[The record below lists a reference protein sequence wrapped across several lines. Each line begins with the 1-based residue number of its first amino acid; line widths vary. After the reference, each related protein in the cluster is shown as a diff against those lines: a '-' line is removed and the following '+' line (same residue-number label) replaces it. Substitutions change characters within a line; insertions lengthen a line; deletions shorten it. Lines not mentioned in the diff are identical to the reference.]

1 MPRQRDSGVTGNM
14 RLRFM
19 KQGRMVR
26 SVKVK
31 AKTLTIGSGKRATVR
46 VGGVPDLAPE
56 HALVWL
62 DEGAPTLVPSNGAT
76 VLLNGQ
82 ATRYARLRPDDIVT
96 LGQLGLQVEAID
108 DGEEVATAPPRRRAP
123 VPPPVA
129 PSSAFDDEPTKVALP
144 RPHFE
149 LERVATRQDVPFRS
163 FAEDDVE
170 PTIPGALFPE
180 LAQEL
185 EEELAEDVAEPWPA
199 LPETEEF
206 AVVREHVAPP
216 LDATYGAA
224 GESPAPPEP
233 AESSFFDDEDDD
245 EDDEFA
251 FVEPFSLVEQIRQK
265 VRSYT
270 SGPREDYVV
279 TQVFRHNEGRI
290 WEVSSVEPGRSYLL
304 GPGKP
309 SLLEMGSEGRC
320 SLSIRPGMGGIV
332 GRGESEVPATE
343 GKTELGE
350 GDWASIETDECNYIV
365 HVIRPPRPTPPSLLS
380 SVIGTGILLVYAFVV
395 TAAFG
400 GGALAFASFSSE
412 ESETTENRHV
422 THVDLTKSLALLP
435 PNSDIFDEEPVEP
448 EESENSATPDEN
460 TEPVRGPPRRVR
472 RPNRP
477 TKNGQGTASSKLLAA
492 LTKGGHG
499 GGSGQSIAD
508 IISSFDAPGNTVL
521 DGFSLP
527 GMPGV
532 PGGKIRFAKANGAG
546 GPVTTGI
553 NGIRGEN
560 PGIGVVQPPTGKRRT
575 IRCKVT
581 RAPAPPPG
589 GEGELEA
596 SAVIAAINRRMG
608 AITRCYERRLMSNPS
623 LGGRINFGWTIT
635 PSGSVSGLRV
645 RSSSLGDTQVAS
657 CVAGVLRGIRF
668 PQPRGGSVQISYP
681 FIFRAID

>member
-1 MPRQRDSGVTGNM
+1 M

-31 AKTLTIGSGKRATVR
+31 AKTLTIGSGKTATVR
-46 VGGVPDLAPE
+46 VGGVPDLALE

-62 DEGAPTLVPSNGAT
+62 DEGSPTLVPSNGAK

-82 ATRYARLRPDDIVT
+82 PTRYARLRPEDIVS

-108 DGEEVATAPPRRRAP
+108 DGEEVSSTPPRRRAP
-123 VPPPVA
+123 VPPPVR
-129 PSSAFDDEPTKVALP
+129 PAFEDEPTKVASS
-144 RPHFE
+144 RPD
-149 LERVATRQDVPFRS
+149 LGLDRVATMRDLPFSS
-163 FAEDDVE
+163 FADDDAE

-185 EEELAEDVAEPWPA
+185 EEELADDLAEPWPA

-216 LDATYGAA
+216 LEASSGAFD
-224 GESPAPPEP
+224 EVPTPLEQP
-233 AESSFFDDEDDD
+233 FFCDEDDDD

-265 VRSYT
+265 VRSYA

-279 TQVFRHNEGRI
+279 AQVFRHSEGRI
-290 WEVSSVEPGRSYLL
+290 WEMSSVEPGRSYLL

-309 SLLEMGSEGRC
+309 SLLEMGAAGRC
-320 SLSIRPGMGGIV
+320 SLTIRPGMV
-332 GRGESEVPATE
+332 GTVGSGESEVPALA
-343 GKTELGE
+343 GKTDLGE
-350 GDWASIETDECNYIV
+350 GDWASIETDECSYII
-365 HVIRPPRPTPPSLLS
+365 HVMRPPRPTPPSLLS
-380 SVIGTGILLVYAFVV
+380 SVIGTGLLLVYAFVV

-400 GGALAFASFSSE
+400 GGALAFASFADE
-412 ESETTENRHV
+412 ESDSTESRHV
-422 THVDLTKSLALLP
+422 THVDLSKSLALLP
-435 PNSDIFDEEPVEP
+435 PNADIFEEEPVEP
-448 EESENSATPDEN
+448 DESEDSTTTEEN
-460 TEPVRGPPRRVR
+460 TEHVRGPPKTIR
-472 RPNRP
+472 RPPRP
-477 TKNGQGTASSKLLAA
+477 TKNGHGSASSKLLEA

-508 IISSFDAPGNTVL
+508 IISSFDSPGKTIL

-532 PGGKIRFAKANGAG
+532 PGEEVRFAKANGAG

-553 NGIRGEN
+553 NGIRGDN
-560 PGIGVVQPPTGKRRT
+560 PGIGVVQPTGGKRRT
-575 IRCKVT
+575 IRSVVT
-581 RAPAPPPG
+581 RPPSPPPRG
-589 GEGELEA
+589 DGELEA
-596 SAVIAAINRRMG
+596 SAVTRAINRRMG
-608 AITRCYERRLMSNPS
+608 AITRCYERCLISNPS
-623 LGGRINFGWTIT
+623 LSGRINFGWTIT

-645 RSSSLGDTQVAS
+645 RSSSLGDTQVGS
-657 CVAGVLRGIRF
+657 CVAGVLRSIRF

-681 FIFRAID
+681 FIFRSVD